1 MNDVLTLSPGAVL
14 KFKGYADENTSPILS
29 AGTLVRFEG
38 YTKDNNNN
46 DLLIVAPVD
55 GGSADNVYPDEV
67 SLDVDTDIPTISA
80 ENVSD
85 AKLAAILDAPDP
97 EVDEIEVVKEEP
109 TPVEAPA
116 KGKAKP
122 AKAKATATKV
132 TPAKATKAT
141 KAEPANLPAVVDAPT
156 SILSVGSEE
165 LADSD
170 SVSMV
175 LSEQDA
181 LEAAEALAAKAEETY
196 FTLGGVLAHIYYGDI
211 YKRAGFDGKRGFEE
225 YVEQRLNI
233 NYRKA
238 MYLIDIYTTFRRLGV
253 DEKRLTQIGWSKAKE
268 LTKVATKD
276 NFAELVEIA
285 DKKSRS
291 ELQEYIRSE
300 LVNPSDETG
309 ERVRRTTM
317 KFVLFA
323 DQAESVTR
331 AINLAKERVGS
342 DNENQAL
349 EYIAIEWLTQNE
361 GVAVSL
367 EDAMRQLEAKYG
379 VVLSV
384 GDASTGVAQPAE

>member
-1 MNDVLTLSPGAVL
+1 MSDVLTLSPGTVL
-14 KFKGYADENTSPILS
+14 KFKGYADENTSPILA
-29 AGTLVRFEG
+29 AGTPVRFDG
-38 YTKDNNNN
+38 YTKDNNGN
-46 DLLIVAPVD
+46 DLLIVSPVD

-67 SLDVDTDIPTISA
+67 SLDVDTDIPTINS

-85 AKLAAILDAPDP
+85 QKLAAILDAPDP
-97 EVDEIEVVKEEP
+97 VVDEIEVVKDEP
-109 TPVEAPA
+109 VPVEAPA
-116 KGKAKP
+116 KGKTKT
-122 AKAKATATKV
+122 AKATA
-132 TPAKATKAT
+132 KATKVP
-141 KAEPANLPAVVDAPT
+141 KAKAVAEEPVANLPAVVANQ

-165 LADSD
+165 LSDSD
-170 SVSMV
+170 SVAMV

-181 LEAAEALAAKAEETY
+181 LEAAEALAVKAEETY

-211 YKRAGFDGKRGFEE
+211 YKRAGFNGKRGFEE

-253 DEKRLTQIGWSKAKE
+253 DEKRLSQIGWSKAKE
-268 LTKVATKD
+268 LTKHATKE
-276 NFAELVEIA
+276 NFEELVEIA
-285 DKKSRS
+285 DTKSRA

-300 LVNPSDETG
+300 LVNPSNETG

-361 GVAVSL
+361 GVEVSL
-367 EDAMRQLEAKYG
+367 EDAMRALEAKYG
-379 VVLSV
+379 VILSV
-384 GDASTGVAQPAE
+384 GDGSTGITQPAE